1 MTEHVWNLRQVVCN
15 TGNSDA
21 GNVIQ
26 CLTWWMVNVGL
37 KDARYIMVMVVV
49 SVVRGIYWMA
59 VGVPSMV
66 VSDWLMMCVSSA
78 VKG

>member
-1 MTEHVWNLRQVVCN
+1 
-15 TGNSDA
+15 
-21 GNVIQ
+21 
-26 CLTWWMVNVGL
+26 MVNVGL